1 MSSQGIVDIGE
12 DSSTTGLGWVVKLS
26 RAKAVVGEWRDNE
39 RPELVAR
46 IEAGRRATDAAV
58 GDGGLSRLKV
68 LGFLELGNGDVFDSR
83 SNCSNSNN
91 CPRKLKFGEIVGR
104 LSLTYLQTA
113 HNKRTFIQYE

>member
-1 MSSQGIVDIGE
+1 M
-12 DSSTTGLGWVVKLS
+12 VKLS